1 MLWSMHGV
9 VVEGITRDALLAE
22 SWRKSFSSLPA
33 ARANPALRIRLE
45 ITDRVPETPSDP
57 PPFRLGD
64 LLAYYLEENL
74 VTAHFYH
81 FGQLR
86 IDLEFGTT
94 SGVIV
99 PQTLNTP
106 GLLEDIIAIGLSPH
120 LRRQELYL
128 VHAFAASYREK
139 AALLVG
145 DIGAGKTTTGM
156 ALLASGWKLLS
167 NDSPLVSATAE
178 ILSYPGLLAAY
189 PDSLERFSAT
199 AHLAAGLP
207 ERGRRIKMAVQA
219 ESIWPEI
226 WCDRARAGAI
236 IFPQIEA
243 RGDHMI
249 ERLERPETLRR
260 LLPHTL
266 EQWDRDSMPDH
277 LSAMN
282 TLVKAVPGFVLRL
295 GPDVSSIPGLL
306 LLTMGW

>member
-1 MLWSMHGV
+1 MLWSMHGI
-9 VVEGITRDALLAE
+9 VVEGVTRDALLAE

-33 ARANPALRIRLE
+33 AKAVPALRIQLE
-45 ITDRVPETPSDP
+45 IAESVPNTPSGP
-57 PPFRLGD
+57 PSFRLGD
-64 LLAYYLEENL
+64 LLAYYLEESL
-74 VTAHFYH
+74 VTAHFYQ

-86 IDLEFGTT
+86 IDLESGTT

-120 LRRQELYL
+120 LRRHGLYL

-139 AALLVG
+139 VALLVG

-156 ALLASGWKLLS
+156 ALLAAGWKLLS
-167 NDSPLVSATAE
+167 NDSPLVSAAGE

-189 PDSLERFSAT
+189 PDTFERFSTT
-199 AHLAAGLP
+199 AHLADGLSF
-207 ERGRRIKMAVQA
+207 RGRRTKIAVQA

-226 WCDRARAGAI
+226 WCDRAQAGAI

-243 RGDHMI
+243 RGDHL
-249 ERLERPETLRR
+249 LEPLRRPETLRR

-266 EQWDRDSMPDH
+266 EQWDRELMPDH

-282 TLVKAVPGFVLRL
+282 TLVKAVPGLLLRL
-295 GPDVSSIPGLL
+295 GPDVSSIPGLVL
-306 LLTMGW
+306 STMGW